1 MAGLPAGRAAL
12 LITTV
17 LVLAACQP
25 GQNPF
30 GGKGGAAGDEPAMVA
45 ASDATSV
52 TLVDR
57 DVEAPEVFQVTD
69 LALWDGR
76 PSLGGVWVAS
86 ADAKDPERV
95 IMRNPANGKFVI
107 GALFQRESFNPGPKL
122 QISSDAAEALGILAG
137 EPVKISVTAL
147 RREEAK
153 AEADASRPLLDA
165 NEGISATT
173 LGDDTPA
180 ATVALAG
187 AGTKPA
193 ARPADL
199 AEPAAGPKAP
209 VVSSTPAPAVET
221 ATVASTATRS
231 DAAPAA
237 STAGVRVQI
246 GIFSVEENA
255 KTAVEKLTKA
265 GVAATSRKET
275 TQGKTWWSVVA
286 SGTGGRDA
294 LLAKVKALGFPDA
307 YAIR

>member
-1 MAGLPAGRAAL
+1 MAGLPAGRTAL

-25 GQNPF
+25 GKNPF
-30 GGKGGAAGDEPAMVA
+30 GAKGAAGDEPAKVA

-165 NEGISATT
+165 NEGVTATT
-173 LGDDTPA
+173 LGDAPTGTIDTA
-180 ATVALAG
+180 AAG

-199 AEPAAGPKAP
+199 ATSAPGPKAP
-209 VVSSTPAPAVET
+209 VVTSAPVATATAAADPATSPAP
-221 ATVASTATRS
+221 
-231 DAAPAA
+231 DPAA
-237 STAGVRVQI
+237 TGAQARVQI
-246 GIFSVEENA
+246 GIFSIEANA

-265 GVAATSRKET
+265 GVTATSRKET

-286 SGTGGRDA
+286 SAPGARDA
-294 LLAKVKALGFPDA
+294 LLAKVKGLGFPDA